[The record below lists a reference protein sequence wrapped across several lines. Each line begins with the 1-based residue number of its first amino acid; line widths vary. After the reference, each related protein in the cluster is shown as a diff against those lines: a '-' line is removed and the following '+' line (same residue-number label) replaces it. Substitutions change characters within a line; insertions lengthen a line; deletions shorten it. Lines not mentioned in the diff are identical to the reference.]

1 MAQEPLI
8 VFVGHDGGR
17 TGAPIS
23 LLRIVEWFAG
33 NAPYPRA
40 AILSNGGALEADY
53 AKCAALHVWNQP
65 YPTAWDPR
73 RLANLV
79 LRRLGHVDKELLSR
93 HQRAIVRRLSGQS
106 VGAIFNNTGLNGNIV
121 GALKSALGAPVVSRI
136 PELEAYMR
144 KNNLEGSADSTLA
157 LSDHFIAVSQAVKDN
172 LVRRHDVAA
181 ERITVV
187 HGACASTRL
196 PRRSGR
202 LREKLGIPADA
213 FVAGGCGTMDWRK
226 GVDLFIQVANRVAK
240 SATGAG
246 IYFCWIGG
254 CVSQA
259 SGIELHYEVELHS
272 LEARLFLLGEVPD
285 TAPYLADLDLFL
297 LPSREDPF
305 PLVVLEAARQ
315 GVPIAC
321 FEGSGGATEF
331 VDEAVGIAVPM
342 LDIAAMA
349 RAVEEFRRTPERRAA
364 LGEAAHRKSL
374 GYTAERMGRAT
385 LAVLQ
390 EAIERRQGRR

>member
-17 TGAPIS
+17 TGAPMS
-23 LLRIVEWFAG
+23 LLRIVEWFAR
-33 NAPYPRA
+33 NAAYPRA
-40 AILSNGGALEADY
+40 VILGNGGALEADY
-53 AKCAALHVWNQP
+53 ARHADLHVWNQP
-65 YPTAWDPR
+65 YPSAWDPR
-73 RLANLV
+73 RLANFV
-79 LRRLGHVDKELLSR
+79 LRRLGHIDKELLSE
-93 HQRAIVRRLSGQS
+93 HQSSIVRRLSGHG
-106 VGAIFNNTGLNGNIV
+106 VGAIFNNTGLNGNII
-121 GALKSALGAPVVSRI
+121 GALKSALDAPVVSRI

-144 KNNLEGSADSTLA
+144 KNNLEGSADATLA

-172 LVRRHDVAA
+172 LVRRHAIA
-181 ERITVV
+181 PGRITVI
-187 HGACASTRL
+187 HGACAAARV
-196 PRRSGR
+196 PRGSGG

-226 GVDLFIQVANRVAK
+226 GVDLFIQVADRVAK
-240 SATGAG
+240 SRAGEG

-259 SGIELHYEVELHS
+259 SCIELHYEVELHA
-272 LEARLFLLGEVPD
+272 LGARLFFLGEVPD

-331 VDEAVGIAVPM
+331 VDAAVGVTVPM
-342 LDIAAMA
+342 LDVAAMA
-349 RAVEEFRRTPERRAA
+349 GAVEALRQAPGRRAA

-374 GYTAERMGRAT
+374 DYTAERMGRAT

-390 EAIERRQGRR
+390 DAIERQQRR